1 MEVRKQKMNEKFFE
15 LPEEK
20 QKRIINAGF
29 HVFAENSYKKSPVSE
44 IAEAAGISKSLLF
57 FYFRNKKE
65 LYLFL
70 WKKTEELVQSALAG
84 ASFDPDEDI
93 FERMYESLTV
103 KASLLSEYPDIFRFS
118 LKAYYEQDPEV
129 KDEIRR
135 VVEPYTALETNRVMP
150 SFDPKDFKDGLNLK
164 LMYQDVYLASEGYLW
179 RMSQKKNADLETVL
193 KDLREMTDFWK
204 KTYLKSE

>member
-20 QKRIINAGF
+20 QTRIINAGF
-29 HVFAENSYKKSPVSE
+29 HVFSENSYKKSPVSE
-44 IAEAAGISKSLLF
+44 IADAAGISKSLLF

-70 WKKTEELVQSALAG
+70 WKKTEELVKNALAS
-84 ASFDPDEDI
+84 ASFDPDESI
-93 FERMYESLTV
+93 FERMYESLKV
-103 KASLLSEYPDIFRFS
+103 KASLLAEYPDIFRFS
-118 LKAYYEQDPEV
+118 LKVYYEQDPEV
-129 KDEIRR
+129 KDEIRS
-135 VVEPYTALETNRVMP
+135 VVEPYTAIDTNQAMP
-150 SFDPKDFKDGLNLK
+150 SFDPKDFKDGTDLK

-204 KTYLKSE
+204 KTYLK